1 MNNSYIWWEQWLFE
15 LHEELWLFKRNR
27 VYLSLTARSKAVS
40 MQVPTVQGLTSEMGE
55 IFATY
60 ESQKCWHKTFWI
72 AALEPC
78 TKARYTAN

>member
-27 VYLSLTARSKAVS
+27 VYPSLTTWSKAVS

-55 IFATY
+55 NIATY
-60 ESQKCWHKTFWI
+60 ESPEEVLAQNIILNCSSRTLYKG
-72 AALEPC
+72 
-78 TKARYTAN
+78 